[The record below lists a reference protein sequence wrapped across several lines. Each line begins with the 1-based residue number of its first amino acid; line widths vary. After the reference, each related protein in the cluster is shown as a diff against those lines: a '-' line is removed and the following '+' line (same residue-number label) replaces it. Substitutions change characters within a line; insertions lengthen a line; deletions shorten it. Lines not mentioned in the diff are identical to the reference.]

1 MAGAKQVK
9 GKASA
14 ALPAVLVLMAA
25 QAADPGNPA
34 SSIGFLFGPGSIG
47 GGRRHE
53 IRG

>member
-25 QAADPGNPA
+25 QAADPGHAA
-34 SSIGFLFGPGSIG
+34 SCSKAPVGHPLV
-47 GGRRHE
+47 RRLK
-53 IRG
+53 